1 MTLAAARSRYSALVF
16 VALGLACGDAAT
28 APPAGV
34 DEALLVS
41 LVGIDADDRGI
52 VLRLTGM
59 VDHIEATRA
68 SLDLAWAP
76 HETNATTVALVGPL
90 SEMGDLF
97 LVRRP
102 ADREPLRVEVLE
114 LARVDGTISLQ
125 PSSARATVRP
135 ANGR

>member
-16 VALGLACGDAAT
+16 VALGLACGEPAT
-28 APPAGV
+28 ALREGIEEV
-34 DEALLVS
+34 LLVS

-76 HETNATTVALVGPL
+76 HETNATTIALVGPL

-114 LARVDGTISLQ
+114 LAREDGTISLQ